1 MFEDELQMLK
11 KLRKSLLQA
20 EKEINKIDPIRELKN
35 SYERQLGE
43 KQEEINSLR
52 MTVTRLEFENQRLLA
67 DKDSIWV
74 K

>member
-20 EKEINKIDPIRELKN
+20 EKEISKIDPIRELKN
-35 SYERQLGE
+35 SFERQLGE
-43 KQEEINSLR
+43 KQEEINAMRQKISL
-52 MTVTRLEFENQRLLA
+52 LEFENKRLLA
-67 DKDSIWV
+67 DKNSIWV

>member
-43 KQEEINSLR
+43 KQEEINAMRQKIAL
-52 MTVTRLEFENQRLLA
+52 LDFENKRLLA
-67 DKDSIWV
+67 DKNSIWV

>member
-20 EKEINKIDPIRELKN
+20 EKEISKIDPIRELKN

-43 KQEEINSLR
+43 KQEEINAMRQKISL
-52 MTVTRLEFENQRLLA
+52 LEFENKRLLA
-67 DKDSIWV
+67 DKNSIWV